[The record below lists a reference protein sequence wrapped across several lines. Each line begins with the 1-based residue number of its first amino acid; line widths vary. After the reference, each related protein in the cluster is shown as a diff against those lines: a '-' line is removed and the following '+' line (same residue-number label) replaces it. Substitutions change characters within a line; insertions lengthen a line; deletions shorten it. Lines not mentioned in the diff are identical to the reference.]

1 MLLRTDAGGRTSP
14 VDVSQHYNASR
25 PSMEFDQHPGISSS
39 KSHPESELP
48 YLADSSSASGHG
60 SASSSDAA
68 TAYTSD
74 TIVSPIDNSRSSS
87 SYAHT
92 LSLPAGPSGSRS
104 NAIASRTE
112 ASMTQYAASSASSD
126 VTGTLTNILSHDTF
140 GNEKGGGQDI
150 SGGKVGAGM
159 GAAFQILN
167 RHDGDEEPPP
177 PAYSV

>member
-1 MLLRTDAGGRTSP
+1 
-14 VDVSQHYNASR
+14 
-25 PSMEFDQHPGISSS
+25 
-39 KSHPESELP
+39 
-48 YLADSSSASGHG
+48 
-60 SASSSDAA
+60 
-68 TAYTSD
+68 
-74 TIVSPIDNSRSSS
+74 
-87 SYAHT
+87 
-92 LSLPAGPSGSRS
+92 
-104 NAIASRTE
+104 
-112 ASMTQYAASSASSD
+112 MTQYAASSASSD